1 MIGVLLALT
10 LFLQFGEHFSAIHAG
25 LTLAPLAFGMAA
37 GATVAAAVLVPRI
50 GRTAL
55 QIGAVVLAG
64 GTAWLYLVISAHGL
78 ATSSLD
84 LIAPQLTLGLG
95 IGMLVSPLFGF
106 ILASVTDEET
116 GSASGVLNALQQ
128 LAGAIG
134 VAVLGTVFFA
144 ALAHGGFVTALQ
156 RCLLIELAIAPVLAL
171 LTFLLPRHPRDEAE
185 ILAAGQ
191 DPAPVAELELVS

>member
-1 MIGVLLALT
+1 
-10 LFLQFGEHFSAIHAG
+10 
-25 LTLAPLAFGMAA
+25 MAA

-50 GRTAL
+50 GRIAL
-55 QIGAVVLAG
+55 QIGAVVMAG
-64 GTAWLYLVISAHGL
+64 GMAWLYLVISAHGL
-78 ATSSLD
+78 AHQLAGPDRAAAHCWASASACWSRRCSGSSW
-84 LIAPQLTLGLG
+84 P
-95 IGMLVSPLFGF
+95 
-106 ILASVTDEET
+106 SVTDEET

-156 RCLLIELAIAPVLAL
+156 RCLLIELCTAPVLAL
-171 LTFLLPRHPRDEAE
+171 LTFMLPRHPRDEAE

-191 DPAPVAELELVS
+191 HPAPVAEPELVG